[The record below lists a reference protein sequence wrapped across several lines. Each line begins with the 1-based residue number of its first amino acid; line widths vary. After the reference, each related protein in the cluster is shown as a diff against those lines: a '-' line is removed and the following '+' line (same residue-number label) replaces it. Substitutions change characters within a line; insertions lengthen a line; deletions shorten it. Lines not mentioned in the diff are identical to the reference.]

1 MCVYSI
7 EIQTTGL
14 ISMKFGMGILLNGGK
29 VCSWDLTPYPN
40 PQGQGQGAL
49 NGVLCASAAS
59 TVQFGENFIKQ
70 KL

>member
-1 MCVYSI
+1 MCVYSV

-40 PQGQGQGAL
+40 PQGQGAL
-49 NGVLCASAAS
+49 NVIWHASSAL
-59 TVQFGENFIKQ
+59 TIQFGDHFIKQ

>member
-1 MCVYSI
+1 MCVYSA

-40 PQGQGQGAL
+40 PQGQGGPKRGLVCLCSL
-49 NGVLCASAAS
+49 NCS
-59 TVQFGENFIKQ
+59 IW
-70 KL
+70 

>member
-1 MCVYSI
+1 VNISGI

-40 PQGQGQGAL
+40 PQGQGAL